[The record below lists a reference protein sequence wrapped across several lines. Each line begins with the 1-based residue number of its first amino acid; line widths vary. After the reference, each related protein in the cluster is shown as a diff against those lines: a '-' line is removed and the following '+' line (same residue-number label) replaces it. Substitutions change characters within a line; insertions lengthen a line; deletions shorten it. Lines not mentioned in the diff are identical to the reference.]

1 MKKTLQ
7 TLITRSVLTIS
18 AFMLFAGYANAQ
30 IAAWNPAGVSGY
42 GTSPWTATTAD
53 ANVNVGGLVRGS
65 GVTTSGTAAA
75 GGWGGNGWNASVPNL
90 NITFTLEAKTG
101 YSLSLS
107 NFALKYRR
115 SSTGPNAFNLEYAVG
130 AGSYTLISSV
140 STTNTSSSGADITPV
155 SLTGIADL
163 QNVPNGTVISI
174 RMTPTGA
181 TNAGGT
187 FYVYGTGLSVS
198 GSAVLP
204 VKWLS
209 FDASPKKNTAVLN
222 WATAQEVNN
231 KHFEIERSE
240 DGRNFIQTGVVNGAG
255 NSSHINNYTYTDYP
269 SSAKGVVYYRL
280 KQVDLN
286 GDFEYSAIRV
296 VEFTSPIKASIFPN
310 PNKDGLFTIDFNGL
324 QGDKTVA
331 VYDLSGR
338 LIQEQHSNSN
348 AGSEVITMDKPVT
361 GIYLVKVI
369 SGLEVSISKLIIE

>member
-7 TLITRSVLTIS
+7 SLITRSVLTIS

-30 IAAWNPAGVSGY
+30 IAAWNPAGTSGF
-42 GTSPWTATTAD
+42 GTSPWAATTTD
-53 ANVNVGGLVRGS
+53 ANVTVGGLTRGS
-65 GVTTSGTAAA
+65 AVTTSGTAAS
-75 GGWGGNGWNASVPNL
+75 GGWGGNGWNASGPNL
-90 NITFTLEAKTG
+90 DITFTLEAKAG

-107 NFALKYRR
+107 TFTLRYRR
-115 SSTGPNAFNLEYAVG
+115 SSSGPNGFNLEYAVG
-130 AGSYTLISSV
+130 AGAYNPISAV
-140 STTNTSSSGADITPV
+140 STTSTSSSGADITPV

-181 TNAGGT
+181 TSSAGT
-187 FYVYGTGLSVS
+187 FYVFGTGLSVS

-209 FDASPKKNTAVLN
+209 FDAAPKKKTAVLN

-240 DGRNFIQTGVVNGAG
+240 DGKRFTQTGVIEGAG

-296 VEFTSPIKASIFPN
+296 VEFTSSIQASIFPN

-324 QGDKTVA
+324 QGDKTIA

-338 LIQEQHSNSN
+338 LIQQQHSN
-348 AGSEVITMDKPVT
+348 AGSEVITIDKPVT

-369 SGLEVSISKLIIE
+369 SGSEVSISKLIIE